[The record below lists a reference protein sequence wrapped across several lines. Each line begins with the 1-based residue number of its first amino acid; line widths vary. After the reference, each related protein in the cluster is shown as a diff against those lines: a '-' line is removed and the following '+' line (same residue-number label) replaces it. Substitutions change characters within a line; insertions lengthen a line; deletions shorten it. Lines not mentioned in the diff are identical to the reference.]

1 MGSAEDKEQHRLV
14 TEILKEWQSDEDL
27 VRRASSG
34 KLANVTK
41 PKNLSRRDV
50 GVNSVLLAP
59 IIKHAGT

>member
-1 MGSAEDKEQHRLV
+1 MGSADDKAQHRLV
-14 TEILKEWQSDEDL
+14 TEILKDWQSAEDL
-27 VRRASSG
+27 VRRASTG

>member
-1 MGSAEDKEQHRLV
+1 MGSGEAQEQHKLV
-14 TEILKEWQSDEDL
+14 TQILKEWQSDEDL
-27 VRRASSG
+27 VRRASTG

-50 GVNSVLLAP
+50 GVNSVLLGP